1 MKTFISLQKGTTKHR
16 QTVGDRPQRQN
27 ESTLKE
33 VLKVEIPNCCL
44 RQSHLI
50 NVKTK
55 KVLVVFKS
63 KDTELKV

>member
-1 MKTFISLQKGTTKHR
+1 MKTFISLQKLKKAQQNKSR
-16 QTVGDRPQRQN
+16 QLGIGLNGKMKVR
-27 ESTLKE
+27 SLKE

-63 KDTELKV
+63 KG